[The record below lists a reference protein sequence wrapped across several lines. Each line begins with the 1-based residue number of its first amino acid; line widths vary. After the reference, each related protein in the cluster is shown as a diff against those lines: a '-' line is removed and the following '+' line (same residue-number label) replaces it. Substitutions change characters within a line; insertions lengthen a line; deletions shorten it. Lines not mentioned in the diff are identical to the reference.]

1 METIEFGPYGR
12 WKKIIECMRKM
23 ETFAVRIN
31 EKQVRGFRAAFV
43 YKIPW
48 EIKKGY
54 ATKRIAADIVLV
66 YPKDELE

>member
-31 EKQVRGFRAAFV
+31 ENQIRGFRASLQYMTPWSARKN
-43 YKIPW
+43 YK
-48 EIKKGY
+48 
-54 ATKRIAADIVLV
+54 TRRVAADIVLV

>member
-31 EKQVRGFRAAFV
+31 EKRIRDFRAQFQYMV
-43 YKIPW
+43 PFDV
-48 EIKKGY
+48 KKNFR
-54 ATKRIAADIVLV
+54 TKRIDAQTVLIF
-66 YPKDELE
+66 PKTELE